1 MPHFT
6 RSRPTVREGG
16 GALKV
21 CSIKTRGDARVVSVR
36 DARASMRTAF
46 FRGTRARHVFFP
58 ADVVSWLRER
68 RDFLAGS
75 GGGGRCFFPFLPL
88 ATPSLL
94 SAGAFVV
101 VVVVVV
107 AFVSSFSSAVGL
119 ISSSISCV
127 DVFKALVSSV
137 EKSLFLFVNV
147 PVCRSIFRFV
157 AWNLFLM
164 AFGERP
170 GINLAKMA
178 H

>member
-1 MPHFT
+1 M
-6 RSRPTVREGG
+6 
-16 GALKV
+16 
-21 CSIKTRGDARVVSVR
+21 
-36 DARASMRTAF
+36 
-46 FRGTRARHVFFP
+46 
-58 ADVVSWLRER
+58 SWLRER

-75 GGGGRCFFPFLPL
+75 GGGGRCF
-88 ATPSLL
+88 
-94 SAGAFVV
+94 
-101 VVVVVV
+101 VVV

-119 ISSSISCV
+119 ISSSTSCV

>member
-1 MPHFT
+1 M
-6 RSRPTVREGG
+6 VGE

-21 CSIKTRGDARVVSVR
+21 CSIKTRDASRPFAR
-36 DARASMRTAF
+36 ARASMRTAF
-46 FRGTRARHVFFP
+46 FEVRARHFFFP

-88 ATPSLL
+88 APPSLL

-107 AFVSSFSSAVGL
+107 FVSSFSSAVGL
-119 ISSSISCV
+119 ISSSTSCF

-147 PVCRSIFRFV
+147 PLCRSIFRFV